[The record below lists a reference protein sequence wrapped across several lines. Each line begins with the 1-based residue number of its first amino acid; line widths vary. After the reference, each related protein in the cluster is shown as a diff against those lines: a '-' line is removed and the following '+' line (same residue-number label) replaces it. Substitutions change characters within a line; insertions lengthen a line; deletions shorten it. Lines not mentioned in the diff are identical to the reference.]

1 MNRLGLSTLNVSRAA
16 IRSASVTRCLSS
28 SAALANIAP
37 RVQTSRSYWTAAP
50 SVNPIVEASRKSV
63 CVHRALSHKKMVFR
77 TFSSLPS
84 HQKISMPALSP
95 TMEKGNIV
103 SWSKKEGDAIAA
115 GDMLGEIE
123 TDKSII
129 AFEASEDGY
138 LAKIIVPA
146 GTQGVPIGTPIAI
159 VVENKDDISKFK
171 DYSGDAAAPAAPK
184 AAPQPKPAEA
194 PAQPAATPEPTPQAT
209 QQQPQQPQQTQPQQ
223 QSQGRV
229 FASPAARAAA
239 AATGIELGSVEGT
252 GPNGRVI
259 KADVVEKAAQ
269 QPAATKAAP
278 QQAAQQPA
286 FQAPKAV
293 PPVATASYT
302 DIPNSNIRKVIA
314 SRLTASKQTIPHYY
328 LTIEANVDEL
338 LKIRT
343 DLNNKAN
350 GEYKLSVN
358 DFIVKAAAAALRKV
372 PEANSSWSEEAI
384 RRYHTVDINVAVN
397 TDNGLFTPLI
407 ANADQKGLA
416 TIANSVKELAE
427 KAKGGKL
434 TPTDLTIGTFTIS
447 NLGMFGIKHFAA
459 VINPPQACIL
469 AVGGTEKKVVVKGT
483 NAAGEPIFGVSNVMS
498 VTLSCDHRVVDGA
511 IGAKWL
517 QAFKN
522 VLEDPIKLLL

>member
-1 MNRLGLSTLNVSRAA
+1 MNRLGLSTLNITRAA
-16 IRSASVTRCLSS
+16 VRSGSRSASVTRC
-28 SAALANIAP
+28 IAP
-37 RVQTSRSYWTAAP
+37 GATLSIRVQSNRSFWTASP
-50 SVNPIVEASRKSV
+50 STTMVEASRQTV
-63 CVHRALSHKKMVFR
+63 NVHRALSHKKIVFR
-77 TFSSLPS
+77 TFSSLPT

-115 GDMLGEIE
+115 GDMLGEVE

-129 AFEASEDGY
+129 AFEASEEGF
-138 LAKIIVPA
+138 LAKILIPA

-159 VVENKDDISKFK
+159 VVENKADIDKFK
-171 DYSGDAAAPAAPK
+171 DYSGDAAAAPAPK
-184 AAPQPKPAEA
+184 AAAAPAPAPPASAPAQQA
-194 PAQPAATPEPTPQAT
+194 PAQPAAAPEPTP
-209 QQQPQQPQQTQPQQ
+209 QPQQPQQTQT
-223 QSQGRV
+223 QGRI

-239 AATGIELGSVEGT
+239 AATGVDLGSLEGT
-252 GPNGRVI
+252 GPNGRII
-259 KADVVEKAAQ
+259 KADVSEKAAQ
-269 QPAATKAAP
+269 PAVAKAAAP
-278 QQAAQQPA
+278 QQVAQPA

-314 SRLTASKQTIPHYY
+314 NRLTASKQTIPHYY

-338 LKIRT
+338 LRIRT
-343 DLNNKAN
+343 ELNNKAN

-372 PEANSSWSEEAI
+372 PEVNSSWSDEAI

-427 KAKGGKL
+427 KAKASKL

-469 AVGGTEKKVVVKGT
+469 AVGGTDKKVIVKGT
-483 NAAGEPIFGVSNVMS
+483 NEKGEPNFAVANVMS

-511 IGAKWL
+511 VGAKWL
-517 QAFKN
+517 QVFKN
-522 VLEDPIKLLL
+522 ILEDPIKLLL